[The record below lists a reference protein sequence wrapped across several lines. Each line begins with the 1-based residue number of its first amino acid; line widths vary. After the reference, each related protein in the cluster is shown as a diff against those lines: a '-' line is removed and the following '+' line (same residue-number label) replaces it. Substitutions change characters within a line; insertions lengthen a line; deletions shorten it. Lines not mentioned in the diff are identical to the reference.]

1 MKKLLSLLLIFCLLV
16 CFVACAPYTENNVN
30 DEKDDDSTESKTYV
44 TEELNTDNYFLFLEI
59 DVDDYYIGRTQVQGI
74 PFYKYS
80 SNVTVTPLSV
90 FYDEITFENVII
102 EYDFGTAD
110 SDTIIIDQYGRG
122 YLNTSHYYML
132 EIPNRGSVKSISGK
146 VKYIDKKQ

>member
-1 MKKLLSLLLIFCLLV
+1 M
-16 CFVACAPYTENNVN
+16 ACAPYTENDVN
-30 DEKDDDSTESKTYV
+30 DEKDDDSSKSKTYV

-59 DVDDYYIGRTQVQGI
+59 DVDANYIGRTQLQGI

-80 SNVTVTPLSV
+80 FKVTVAPLSV

-122 YLNTSHYYML
+122 YLNTSHYSML
-132 EIPNRGSVKSISGK
+132 EIPNRGSVKTISGK
-146 VKYIDKKQ
+146 VKYIDKQ